1 MGTIVKCRDRTKE
14 PMNLVRNGDNLP
26 DLNNRDDVDWE
37 ANEQGLGDND
47 KWINICIKIIE
58 KEK

>member
-26 DLNNRDDVDWE
+26 DLNNRDDVD
-37 ANEQGLGDND
+37 
-47 KWINICIKIIE
+47 
-58 KEK
+58 